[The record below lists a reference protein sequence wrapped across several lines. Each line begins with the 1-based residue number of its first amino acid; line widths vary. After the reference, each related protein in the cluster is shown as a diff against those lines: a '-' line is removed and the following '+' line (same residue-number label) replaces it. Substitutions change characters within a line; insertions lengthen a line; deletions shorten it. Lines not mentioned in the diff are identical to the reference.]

1 MSVAGVPRFLGR
13 ILALGEAGRQER
25 SGWQDGFMF
34 NPALL
39 RSGSQTVVTNE
50 TLSAIPAYGLA
61 ARIAAEAVAGLR
73 MCVWRGDGYDAER
86 VTNVW
91 QARLLRGELNPE
103 QSRFEFWE
111 TVEESLTYR
120 ANSYIWKVA
129 DGPRVLE
136 LWALHPDQCWPEVRR
151 DGGRRRVI
159 YRVHL
164 GGEFIDPL
172 GGGEVNVT
180 VGPETILHV
189 KGPGGGG
196 RLVAPTPVQ
205 RFRATLGANAAK
217 IDHER
222 RTFEEG
228 TAIEAVIEFPAD
240 MKPEQ
245 ARTFR
250 DLWRETY
257 RPGSGNDTAV
267 LGGGGAYKPI
277 GLTLEDAQFIEAMN
291 FSVEEVA
298 RMTNVQA
305 SLLGVMKASRP
316 LTPEHEED
324 RWHRYGL
331 GPRLERIESALLR
344 DPMLFGP
351 GSRVYPMFDLG
362 EGVRGDLVTQETLD
376 HQQVQD
382 GRLLVDE
389 WRRRQGLPPLPD
401 GLGKVPQ
408 VVPVGGGAN
417 PASTPAVGAPVDA
430 GDDDQED

>member
-1 MSVAGVPRFLGR
+1 MSIVAGVPRFLGR
-13 ILALGEAGRQER
+13 LLALGETDRQER
-25 SGWQDGFMF
+25 SWTDGFIF
-34 NPALL
+34 NPALM
-39 RSGSQTVVTNE
+39 RSGTSTVVTND
-50 TLSAIPAYGLA
+50 TLAALPAYGLA

-73 MCVWRGDGYDAER
+73 MCVWRGEGYDAER

-91 QARLLRGELNPE
+91 QARLLHGELNPE

-120 ANSYIWKVA
+120 ANAYIWKVA

-136 LWALHPDQCWPEVRR
+136 MWALHPDQCWPEVRR
-151 DGGRRRVI
+151 GGGRRRVV

-172 GGGEVNVT
+172 GGGETQVV
-180 VGPETILHV
+180 VGAETILHV
-189 KGPGGGG
+189 KGSGGGG
-196 RLVAPTPVQ
+196 RVMAPTPVQ
-205 RFRATLGANAAK
+205 RFRATLGAGAAK
-217 IDHER
+217 IAHEQ
-222 RTFEEG
+222 RTFESG
-228 TAIEAVIEFPAD
+228 TALNAVIEIPAG
-240 MKPEQ
+240 MTPEQ
-245 ARTFR
+245 ARAFR

-267 LGGGGAYKPI
+267 LGGGGSYKPI
-277 GLTLEDAQFIEAMN
+277 GLTFADAQFIEAMN
-291 FSVEEVA
+291 FSVEEIA

-305 SLLGVMKASRP
+305 SLLGVQRSDKP

-331 GPRLERIESALLR
+331 GPRCERIESALMR

-351 GSRVYPMFDLG
+351 GARVYPMFDLG
-362 EGVRGDLVTQETLD
+362 EGVRGDLLTQETLD
-376 HQQVQD
+376 HQQTQD

-389 WRRRQGLPPLPD
+389 WRRRRGLPPLPD
-401 GLGKVPQ
+401 GLGMIPQ

-417 PASTPAVGAPVDA
+417 PASTPPVAAPA
-430 GDDDQED
+430 GDDDDQED